1 LVGTGWSQIGLWFAV
16 ATSGVYHGVSP
27 AMGWPLA
34 VSSGL
39 MERRTSALFAAL
51 GYLSAGHVLAM
62 FVVIAPFAML
72 AVLLEWQR
80 EIQIGA
86 SVLVIGFGAFQLIKR
101 RHPRVLARIPP
112 SRLALWSFVVAIAH
126 GAGLMLV
133 PIYLGLC
140 RSFDMDWA
148 HRAAAALMGVNLGM
162 AVVVAVVHAAAIIV
176 AGGLLAWLVYRH
188 LGLRFVARSWFN
200 LDAIW
205 ASSLMLVGT
214 LSLAINAIT
223 R

>member
-1 LVGTGWSQIGLWFAV
+1 LGGSGWSQIGLWFAV
-16 ATSGVYHGVSP
+16 VTSGVYHGVNP
-27 AMGWPLA
+27 ATGWPLA

-39 MERRTSALFAAL
+39 MERRAGALFTAL

-62 FVVIAPFAML
+62 FVVIVPFAML

-80 EIQIGA
+80 EIRIGA
-86 SVLVIGFGAFQLIKR
+86 SLLVIGFGAFQLIWR
-101 RHPRVLARIPP
+101 QHPRMLVRIPP

-140 RSFDMDWA
+140 RPFDMDQG
-148 HRAAAALMGVNLGM
+148 HRAAAALMGANLAM
-162 AVVVAVVHAAAIIV
+162 AAIVSTVHAGAIVV

-188 LGLRFVARSWFN
+188 LGLRFVSRSWFN

-205 ASSLMLVGT
+205 ASSLMLVGI
-214 LSLAINAIT
+214 LSLAISAIG
-223 R
+223 